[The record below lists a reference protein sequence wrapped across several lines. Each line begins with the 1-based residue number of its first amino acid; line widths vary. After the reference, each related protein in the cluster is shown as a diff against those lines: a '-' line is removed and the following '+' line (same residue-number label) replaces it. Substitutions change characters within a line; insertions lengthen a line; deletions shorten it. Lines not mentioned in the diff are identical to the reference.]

1 MIYRVSQKNALSE
14 WFWTLLAQHRTW
26 SKTIKQPMTTWSPH
40 WNNYVSQVGW
50 CGPEQWVWAET
61 VDSGLYFVTALT
73 SRSWISLSVSV
84 CPVYYYHLISDYH
97 YPYDILQG
105 VNKMAKEEEA
115 YKWSTEDMWFSQIV
129 KLHNLTCQYSFEIS
143 SAGQIIK
150 NKEPLQI
157 CRNDEHA
164 NCVKNINEDELQASE
179 SAAAPH
185 SKIFLCRPTNCR
197 ENSGDGTIKISSV

>member
-1 MIYRVSQKNALSE
+1 
-14 WFWTLLAQHRTW
+14 
-26 SKTIKQPMTTWSPH
+26 MTTWSPN
-40 WNNYVSQVGW
+40 WNNYDSQVGW

-61 VDSGLYFVTALT
+61 ADSGLYFVTALT

-97 YPYDILQG
+97 YPCDNLQG

-129 KLHNLTCQYSFEIS
+129 ELHIWFASILSK
-143 SAGQIIK
+143 SAASDSLS
-150 NKEPLQI
+150 KEKKPLQI
-157 CRNDEHA
+157 CRNDQHA
-164 NCVKNINEDELQASE
+164 SCVKNINEDEHQASE

-185 SKIFLCRPTNCR
+185 SKIFLCRPTDCR
-197 ENSGDGTIKISSV
+197 ENSGDDTIEISSV

>member
-1 MIYRVSQKNALSE
+1 MGVGPIYYLIQTSRQ
-14 WFWTLLAQHRTW
+14 
-26 SKTIKQPMTTWSPH
+26 TITTWSPN

-129 KLHNLTCQYSFEIS
+129 ELHIWFASILSKSAASDSLSRKRNHCRLVEMISVQAVSRTLMRMSFKPQNQQQLLTARSFCAAPPIAERIQVMTQSKFNYSFHLNS
-143 SAGQIIK
+143 S
-150 NKEPLQI
+150 
-157 CRNDEHA
+157 
-164 NCVKNINEDELQASE
+164 
-179 SAAAPH
+179 
-185 SKIFLCRPTNCR
+185 
-197 ENSGDGTIKISSV
+197 